1 MLKIKDIYF
10 HYVILWKANHLQVNI
25 VKGKTILV
33 TNDDGVYSPG
43 LRLLYDAVKD
53 LGKVFVVAPEV
64 PKSASGLGLTLHK
77 PLRIT
82 KLILDDMVV
91 YAVNGTP
98 SDIIH
103 LALHVIAKKIDL
115 VVSGVN
121 IGDNTSVQVILSS
134 GTVGAAA
141 QAALEGIPAIAFS
154 VAVESAEELEI
165 NFELQELIKRMVRV
179 FVKEIIEYGFPKGV
193 DVINVNFPTK
203 VRKSIEIKVAKVAKL
218 RFTEYVERR
227 VDPRGR
233 EYYWLYGHPKEPE
246 PGTDVYVVLVEK
258 NIAVTPLRLDLNVP
272 TISTD
277 FNKFFERVLRNLGHA
292 LKA

>member
-1 MLKIKDIYF
+1 MYE
-10 HYVILWKANHLQVNI
+10 
-25 VKGKTILV
+25 KTILV

-43 LRLLYDAVKD
+43 LKLLYEAVKD
-53 LGKVFVVAPEV
+53 LGRVYVVAPEV

-103 LALHVIAKKIDL
+103 LSLHVIAKKIDL

-121 IGDNTSVQVILSS
+121 IGDNTSIQVILSS
-134 GTVGAAA
+134 GTIGAAA

-154 VAVESAEELEI
+154 IAVPSAEELET
-165 NFELQELIKRMVRV
+165 NFELQNLIKQIVRV
-179 FVKEIIEYGFPKGV
+179 FVRKIIEQSYPKGI
-193 DVINVNFPTK
+193 DVINVNFPAEMKKNVK
-203 VRKSIEIKVAKVAKL
+203 VKIAKAAKL

-227 VDPRGR
+227 VDPRGK

-246 PGTDVYVVLVEK
+246 PNTDVYVVFVEK
-258 NIAVTPLRLDLNVP
+258 NIAVTPLKLDLNIPV
-272 TISTD
+272 ISEE
-277 FNKFFERVLRNLGHA
+277 FISFVNNIGLF
-292 LKA
+292 LKSSF

>member
-1 MLKIKDIYF
+1 VSKEP
-10 HYVILWKANHLQVNI
+10 
-25 VKGKTILV
+25 TILV

-43 LRLLYDAVKD
+43 LKLLCDAVKD
-53 LGKVFVVAPEV
+53 LGRVFIVAPEV
-64 PKSASGLGLTLHK
+64 PKSASSLGLTLHK
-77 PLRIT
+77 PLRIS

-154 VAVESAEELEI
+154 AAVESAEELET
-165 NFELQELIKRMVRV
+165 NFELQELIKKAVKV
-179 FVKEIIEYGFPKGV
+179 FVKYTIEHGFPGGV
-193 DVINVNFPTK
+193 DIINVNFPSK
-203 VRKSIEIKVAKVAKL
+203 VRKGVKIKVAKAAKI

-227 VDPRGR
+227 VDPRGK
-233 EYYWLYGHPKEPE
+233 EYYWLYGHPKKPE
-246 PGTDVYVVLVEK
+246 PNTDVHVVFVEK
-258 NIAVTPLRLDLNVP
+258 NIAVTPLKLDLN
-272 TISTD
+272 ISVISEEFIGFVND
-277 FNKFFERVLRNLGHA
+277 VELL
-292 LKA
+292 LKSLF